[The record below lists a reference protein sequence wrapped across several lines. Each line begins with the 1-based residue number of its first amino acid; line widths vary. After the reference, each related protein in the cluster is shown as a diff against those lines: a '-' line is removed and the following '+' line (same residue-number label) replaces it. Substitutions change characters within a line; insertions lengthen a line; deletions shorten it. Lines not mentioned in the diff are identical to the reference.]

1 MTGHFWDNSRL
12 GLFGHVVF
20 SVLIVVQIVLCFF
33 LYHPQ
38 LDWLEI
44 LGWVVLWISAIFGVL
59 PIYEM
64 RKRGGV
70 AKGESYMKTTQLVDT
85 GIFAIVRHPQFV
97 AGFLIVFALP
107 LITQSC
113 IIALLAIPG
122 VVYFYVGLIEGD
134 EDGIRKFG
142 EDYEEYMRK
151 VPRANF
157 LLGIIRCL
165 RRRH

>member
-1 MTGHFWDNSRL
+1 MTERFWDNSRL
-12 GLFGHVVF
+12 GLIGHVVF
-20 SVLIVVQIVLCFF
+20 SVLIVVQILLCFF
-33 LYHPQ
+33 LYNPKF
-38 LDWLEI
+38 DWLEI
-44 LGWVVLWISAIFGVL
+44 LGWIVLWISAIFGVL
-59 PIYEM
+59 PIFEM

-70 AKGESYMKTTQLVDT
+70 AEGESYMKTTRLVDT

-113 IIALLAIPG
+113 IIALLSIPG
-122 VVYFYVGLIEGD
+122 IVYFYVGLIEGD

-142 EDYEEYMRK
+142 DSYKEYMRK

-165 RRRH
+165 RR